1 MISLRLSVVAT
12 AAMLLSGCAADMS
25 GYPSLAPR
33 TVEKSA
39 EPAPAEPAPP
49 MPPTGSNDIGAI
61 VTAAKAADTAFNEE
75 VAKARPTIEKG
86 RGAAQG
92 GDAWVAAQQAF
103 SGVESARGGVGSA
116 LADLDRLHQEA
127 VAKGD
132 PARLA
137 SVEAAI
143 AEVQAI
149 DGAEQATLAS
159 LQP

>member
-1 MISLRLSVVAT
+1 MILLRQSAPIFAVL
-12 AAMLLSGCAADMS
+12 MLAGCASDMS
-25 GYPSLAPR
+25 AYPSLAPR
-33 TVEKSA
+33 KVEKSA

-49 MPPTGSNDIGAI
+49 MPPAGSTDVSAI
-61 VTAAKAADTAFNEE
+61 VTAAKAADAAFNAE

-86 RGAAQG
+86 RNAAQG
-92 GDAWVAAQQAF
+92 GDAWVAAQQAY

-127 VAKGD
+127 VATGD

-137 SVEAAI
+137 GVEAAI

>member
-1 MISLRLSVVAT
+1 MPLRHFAPIVAT
-12 AAMLLSGCAADMS
+12 LMLAGCASDMS

-33 TVEKSA
+33 KVEKSV

-49 MPPTGSNDIGAI
+49 MPPAGSNDVGAI
-61 VTAAKAADTAFNEE
+61 VSGAKAADVAFNEE
-75 VAKARPTIEKG
+75 VAKARPAIEKG
-86 RGAAQG
+86 RSAAQG
-92 GDAWVAAQQAF
+92 GEAWVAAQQAY

-137 SVEAAI
+137 QVEAAI
-143 AEVQAI
+143 AEIQAI
-149 DGAEQATLAS
+149 DSAEQATLTS
-159 LQP
+159 IQP

>member
-1 MISLRLSVVAT
+1 
-12 AAMLLSGCAADMS
+12 MS

-33 TVEKSA
+33 AVENSA

-49 MPPTGSNDIGAI
+49 MPPVGSNDVGAI
-61 VTAAKAADTAFNEE
+61 ATGAKAADATFNEE

-86 RGAAQG
+86 RSASQG
-92 GDAWVAAQQAF
+92 GEAWVAAQQAY

-132 PARLA
+132 PARIALIEA
-137 SVEAAI
+137 TIVEI
-143 AEVQAI
+143 QAI
-149 DGAEQATLAS
+149 DSAEQATLSS

>member
-1 MISLRLSVVAT
+1 MISLRISMPVIAT
-12 AAMLLSGCAADMS
+12 LLLAGCASDMS

-33 TVEKSA
+33 NVEKSA

-49 MPPTGSNDIGAI
+49 MPPVGSNDVGAI
-61 VTAAKAADTAFNEE
+61 VAGAKTADAAFNEE
-75 VAKARPTIEKG
+75 VTKARPTIEKG
-86 RGAAQG
+86 RSAPQG
-92 GDAWVAAQQAF
+92 GEAWVAAQQAY

-132 PARLA
+132 PVRLA
-137 SVEAAI
+137 QVEAAI

-149 DGAEQATLAS
+149 DGAEQATLTS